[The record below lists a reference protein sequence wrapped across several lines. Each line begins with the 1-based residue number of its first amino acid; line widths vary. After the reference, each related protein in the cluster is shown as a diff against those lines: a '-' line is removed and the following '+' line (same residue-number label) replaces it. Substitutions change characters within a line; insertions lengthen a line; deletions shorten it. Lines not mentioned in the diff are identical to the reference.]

1 MFTGKEFIVQ
11 LDNLCKKNGTTIGAF
26 LQSIG
31 KNRSL
36 KNSIE
41 KANTP
46 NYQVAL
52 AASERF
58 SVPLSVLLGTENE
71 LVTSISNLQL
81 SKDERDL
88 ITSLRSSNP
97 IIRDTVLRMVDA
109 ALNPKPSFLSPNDR
123 KTHHEIKKDG
133 DVKFLKHVEG
143 DAAAG
148 VPITAVPEDDLSILV
163 PEKYLDSRYFIV
175 RARGESMADHIPNGA
190 YCVFQRD
197 AHVDD
202 GSIVL
207 VQIDSKTDQPDDTI
221 KRIYRMGKDIELRSD
236 NPAFA
241 PMRYPT
247 KSVRVTGVFVDV
259 LPRSE
264 NV

>member
-1 MFTGKEFIVQ
+1 MFYERLKAIC
-11 LDNLCKKNGTTIGAF
+11 DMKGTTITAVV
-26 LQSIG
+26 
-31 KNRSL
+31 
-36 KNSIE
+36 
-41 KANTP
+41 KAVSGSTG
-46 NYQVAL
+46 
-52 AASERF
+52 
-58 SVPLSVLLGTENE
+58 SVDGWKKGRAPSSDIVVRMAKYLDVSSDYLLGLSEVMIPN
-71 LVTSISNLQL
+71 SSDINLAQ
-81 SKDERDL
+81 SETTL
-88 ITSLRSSNP
+88 ITNLRNADP
-97 IIRDTVLRMVDA
+97 VIRDAVLRMASAV
-109 ALNPKPSFLSPNDR
+109 LLPQRKEENVFLSPNDR
-123 KTHHEIKKDG
+123 KTHHAVKKDG